1 MCGNCAVD
9 PVDTSEG
16 YFNLAKQCT
25 KRVQKMTLL
34 SASTLKFNHG
44 QCRYLAEKLNLAVE
58 CACYVLEALNS
69 DPVGPLKDMVDCLE
83 AFKLLY
89 ALAMEVE
96 NIIQSCC
103 RDAWTLAAVTL
114 TDVREHISSIGFNLE
129 LWRLVYYQRNTRVVV
144 EHIFK
149 AEVKVVKEHASV
161 DKKTLLRDIH
171 ALLQRK
177 KLSVIEHERASLLL
191 ERLERSRLTRSG
203 DSVGSSQSIHSE
215 TVISSF
221 KQLESLGKGSSSTV
235 YRATWL
241 GAEFAKK
248 TFYGP
253 NSPDFEKEVSILTGL
268 SHPYIAP
275 LIWHGKDKRECS
287 IVMELMDE
295 DLSSLMRRRLE
306 DDKARNSPFGILEAL
321 DIMHQLAEGMQ
332 FLHKMKIVHR
342 DLKSM
347 NVLVKCVKSSKSKVE
362 YVHIKVADFGMSR
375 IKEMSM
381 TYSNQTVNVGT
392 TRWMAPEIIRCLDSR
407 SQGNGEGLVVQ
418 YPFKCDVYSFAMVCY
433 EILSGDIPFSHIS
446 SASEVKKMVLDGGHP
461 ELPTR
466 CPELLKNLI
475 ERCWSLSASQRPKF
489 GEICAELRHF
499 KSLLLSMACTYLFVI
514 MFVAHFISVL

>member
-321 DIMHQLAEGMQ
+321 DIMHQLAEGMH
-332 FLHKMKIVHR
+332 FLHEMKIVHR

-375 IKEMSM
+375 IKERSM
-381 TYSNQTVNVGT
+381 TYSNQTMNVGT
-392 TRWMAPEIIRCLDSR
+392 TRWMAPEIIRCLDSGVR
-407 SQGNGEGLVVQ
+407 E
-418 YPFKCDVYSFAMVCY
+418 MVK
-433 EILSGDIPFSHIS
+433 
-446 SASEVKKMVLDGGHP
+446 A
-461 ELPTR
+461 
-466 CPELLKNLI
+466 LLCNI
-475 ERCWSLSASQRPKF
+475 
-489 GEICAELRHF
+489 H
-499 KSLLLSMACTYLFVI
+499 Y
-514 MFVAHFISVL
+514 

>member
-1 MCGNCAVD
+1 MCGDCALD

-16 YFNLAKQCT
+16 YLNLAKQCME
-25 KRVQKMTLL
+25 RVQKMTLL

-44 QCRYLAEKLNLAVE
+44 QCRYLAKKLNLAVE
-58 CACYVLEALNS
+58 YACSVLEALNNEQ
-69 DPVGPLKDMVDCLE
+69 VGPQKVMVHSLE

-103 RDAWTLAAVTL
+103 RDAWTLAAVSL
-114 TDVREHISSIGFNLE
+114 TDVSEHISSIGFNLE
-129 LWRLVYYQRNTRVVV
+129 LWRLVFYQRKTRADVDN
-144 EHIFK
+144 IFQ
-149 AEVKVVKEHASV
+149 AEAEFVKEHASV
-161 DKKTLLRDIH
+161 DKETLLRDIH
-171 ALLQRK
+171 ALLQRRK
-177 KLSVIEHERASLLL
+177 MSITEYERASLLL
-191 ERLERSRLTRSG
+191 ERLERSRLTPTGESAR
-203 DSVGSSQSIHSE
+203 SSQSSPSQ
-215 TVISSF
+215 TVMRSLI
-221 KQLESLGKGSSSTV
+221 QMESLGKGMASTV
-235 YRATWL
+235 YRATWF

-253 NSPDFEKEVSILTGL
+253 NFPDFEKEVSILTGL

-287 IVMELMDE
+287 IVMELMDG
-295 DLSSLMRRRLE
+295 DLFTLMQRRLKG
-306 DDKARNSPFGILEAL
+306 DKARDSPFGILEAV
-321 DIMHQLAEGMQ
+321 DIMHQIGEGMH
-332 FLHKMKIVHR
+332 FLHEMKIVHR